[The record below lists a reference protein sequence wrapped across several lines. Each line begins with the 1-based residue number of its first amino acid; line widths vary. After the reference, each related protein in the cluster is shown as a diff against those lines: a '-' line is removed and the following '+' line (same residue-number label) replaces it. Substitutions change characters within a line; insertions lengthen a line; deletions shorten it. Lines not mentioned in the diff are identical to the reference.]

1 MKPKSLF
8 ICCFIF
14 TLLVIKTEATRK
26 WLPEVSG
33 YSKDSGKGNVG
44 IFGKPITGLTVSGGK
59 EYRVHI
65 VRGDWLPPVTGN
77 DINDDTNGYAG
88 TLDGKEI
95 DAVAISGGDKYAV
108 HIMGEGWTYSVTGYS
123 IDEKVKEGY
132 AGTIGKPIDAIMING
147 RTYATS
153 YNFKPDQYDPP
164 ASRAQRAIEI
174 YNFFRG
180 KGWTKNA
187 ICGILGNIDTETYG
201 TFDPECSPYGRH
213 AIGILQWCPQDTLI
227 DWAKKNGLDYK
238 TIHTQCER
246 LMFEFENVIRF
257 GVTGYCRMSF
267 RSYVYSYYS
276 PSELAICF
284 MYNYIDPIPR
294 FENMGERTKKAE
306 LWCKYF

>member
-95 DAVAISGGDKYAV
+95 DAVAISGGNQYAV
-108 HIMGEGWTYSVTGYS
+108 HVKGRNWLPSVTGYN
-123 IDEKVKEGY
+123 INDYNNGFTGMI
-132 AGTIGKPIDAIMING
+132 GTAIDAIMING

-153 YNFKPDQYDPP
+153 YYFNPSQYDPP
-164 ASRAQRAIEI
+164 ESKARAA
-174 YNFFRG
+174 N
-180 KGWTKNA
+180 
-187 ICGILGNIDTETYG
+187 
-201 TFDPECSPYGRH
+201 
-213 AIGILQWCPQDTLI
+213 
-227 DWAKKNGLDYK
+227 
-238 TIHTQCER
+238 
-246 LMFEFENVIRF
+246 
-257 GVTGYCRMSF
+257 
-267 RSYVYSYYS
+267 
-276 PSELAICF
+276 
-284 MYNYIDPIPR
+284 
-294 FENMGERTKKAE
+294 
-306 LWCKYF
+306 